1 MKKLLKNS
9 LVTAIMATTGIQA
22 HAELTYQTSTSNSQ
36 GQGKISWGDETNL
49 NRARTIMYT
58 NSDPFV
64 AQSPTYN
71 HQTNFNSHTNNTW
84 GMREEIPFSYY
95 ALSKGALVIDAI
107 TGKVIYEK
115 NADIVRPIAS
125 ISKLMTA
132 LVVSESGASMND
144 IITIDSLDF
153 KTPKKSGSDVL
164 RVGDQMNRA
173 EMLLMMLMKSE
184 NPASKALARTDPLG
198 YEGFMAK
205 MNQKAQELGMYN
217 TRFYDPSGLD
227 VRNVASP
234 RDIARLAQ
242 QAYQHHLVSQF
253 STTPNRDFWVNNF
266 TQGPRLIPARSTSYM
281 VRDGLYN
288 IGLSKT
294 GYIRE
299 AGNCV
304 VFETTTNGRPSI
316 VVLLGAPDSKTRWQD
331 AENIIAN
338 LSMMPR
344 LM

>member
-9 LVTAIMATTGIQA
+9 LVTALVATTGVQG
-22 HAELTYQTSTSNSQ
+22 HAELSYQTSTNTSQTNQ
-36 GQGKISWGDETNL
+36 GQGKISWGGESSL
-49 NRARTIMYT
+49 NRAKTIMYQNT
-58 NSDPFV
+58 DPV
-64 AQSPTYN
+64 IAPTQN
-71 HQTNFNSHTNNTW
+71 IPTFANNPTPSW
-84 GMREEIPFSYY
+84 GASQQVPLSYY
-95 ALSKGALVIDAI
+95 ALSKGALVIDAVS
-107 TGKVIYEK
+107 GDVIYEK
-115 NADIVRPIAS
+115 NADIARPIAS

-132 LVVSESGASMND
+132 LIVSESGASMND

-153 KTPKKSGSDVL
+153 KTPKKSGSDTL

-205 MNQKAQELGMYN
+205 MNQKAQELGMYD

-227 VRNVASP
+227 SRNVSSP

-242 QAYQHHLVSQF
+242 LVYRHHLVSQF
-253 STTPNRDFWVNNF
+253 STTPNREFWVNNF
-266 TQGPRLIPARSTSYM
+266 SSGPRVISARSTNYM
-281 VRDGLYN
+281 VRDGIHN

-304 VFETTTNGRPSI
+304 VFETHVNGRPSI
-316 VVLLGAPDSKTRWQD
+316 VVLLGASDSKTRWDD

-338 LSMMPR
+338 LRMTR
-344 LM
+344 FT